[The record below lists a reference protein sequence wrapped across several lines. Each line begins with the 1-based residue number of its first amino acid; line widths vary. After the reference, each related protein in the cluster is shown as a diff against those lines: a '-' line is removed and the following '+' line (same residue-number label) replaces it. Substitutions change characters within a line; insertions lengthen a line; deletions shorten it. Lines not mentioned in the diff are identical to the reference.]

1 MPSRGRYQRVNV
13 EWGAG
18 GDTRYVRTNLQYQHW
33 FPLGTR
39 FTLGTNAE
47 FGWGKG
53 LGGRAYPI
61 FKNYFGGGL
70 GSVRAFD
77 QGSLGPI
84 DVTGAY
90 IGGNR
95 RMNLNAEF
103 YVPFPGAGNDRTLRL
118 FAYTDAG
125 NVWGENESV
134 ELSSLRASVGIGLS
148 WVSPVGPLK
157 FSWGTPVRKQPTDK
171 IQRLQFQIGTAF

>member
-1 MPSRGRYQRVNV
+1 M
-13 EWGAG
+13 
-18 GDTRYVRTNLQYQHW
+18 
-33 FPLGTR
+33 
-39 FTLGTNAE
+39 
-47 FGWGKG
+47 
-53 LGGRAYPI
+53 
-61 FKNYFGGGL
+61 
-70 GSVRAFD
+70 RAFD